1 MYVQPFTVYTSTIFF
16 CLQTM
21 CESAYT
27 QQHLESDLME
37 TKQRLLEVQSQLQL
51 AEKV

>member
-1 MYVQPFTVYTSTIFF
+1 
-16 CLQTM
+16 M
-21 CESAYT
+21 CESAFT

-51 AEKV
+51 AEKVSKYYLMYV